1 MGRYHIAA
9 RLIEDD
15 TPILPD
21 LVAESVVDEA
31 ARLAPGHADELLS
44 RRAELAA
51 ALAARAKAT
60 YGADPD
66 SAWSRSIRGAGNKGR
81 DTLYAFMRHWLA
93 GELKRNSPD
102 VYAALPR
109 GYGM

>member
-1 MGRYHIAA
+1 MSRYHIAA

-15 TPILPD
+15 TPILPE

-31 ARLAPGHADELLS
+31 ARLAPGCASELLS
-44 RRAELAA
+44 RRDELAA
-51 ALAARAKAT
+51 ALTARANAA

-66 SAWSRSIRGAGNKGR
+66 STWSRSIRGAGNRGR

-93 GELKRNSPD
+93 ADLKRNSP
-102 VYAALPR
+102 VVFSALPR
-109 GYGM
+109 NYGT

>member
-9 RLIEDD
+9 GLIEDD
-15 TPILPD
+15 TPIIPA

-31 ARLAPGHADELLS
+31 ARLAPAHAAELLS

-51 ALAARAKAT
+51 ALAARANAA
-60 YGADPD
+60 YEADPN
-66 SAWSRSIRGAGNKGR
+66 STWSKSIRGAGNRGR

-93 GELKRNSPD
+93 GDLKRNDPEISG
-102 VYAALPR
+102 ALPR
-109 GYGM
+109 GYGT